1 MVALP
6 AAGEHDGHLP
16 DPPAPSASSP
26 GGEAP
31 PPRERPPTPKV
42 APPISGV
49 AELLEQEGPN
59 GSSVSRTAS
68 AVAPPFPRPP
78 LNSPTPPH
86 APPVHPPA
94 VPTPTRALQVA
105 DAFAGELERRRS
117 DEGGISRSA
126 SHEETE

>member
-6 AAGEHDGHLP
+6 AAGEHDGRLP

-26 GGEAP
+26 GDEAP
-31 PPRERPPTPKV
+31 PPRERPPAPKV

-49 AELLEQEGPN
+49 AELLEQEGR
-59 GSSVSRTAS
+59 VSRTAS
-68 AVAPPFPRPP
+68 AVAPPFPLPR
-78 LNSPTPPH
+78 LNSPKPTPH

-94 VPTPTRALQVA
+94 VPAPTRALQAA
-105 DAFAGELERRRS
+105 DAFSGELERRRS